1 MIYFDNAS
9 TTRASKTVLKNYL
22 EISEKMYF
30 NSESIHGGG
39 LDTAFILD
47 NVRNYIRE
55 YFNTDKHVIFTR
67 SGSHSND
74 IALQLLLKDKKANKI
89 LVSPYEHM
97 SISASLHPY
106 ARLYDIVYMPTKSN
120 GEIDLES
127 LEYMMADTQCIFTT
141 HVHSETG
148 YRLPV
153 ERIAELAGSHLVPYH
168 IDGVQGMYDKLVLAG
183 LCTSYSFSAHK
194 IHGVKG
200 VGVLMM
206 DYEHLTP
213 LNPHFHHEY
222 GTQNGTLDV
231 PGIATIIQALEEI
244 GDPRPIQ
251 EMRDQ
256 LNTSLSAL
264 GFRAL
269 DLNHHA
275 DHISSFIV
283 PDMEGQYLMQS
294 LSSRN
299 IYISTGSACG
309 HGVLVSP
316 GLGKLIAERYGAS
329 ADQYVRISL
338 SRYNNMEE
346 VRQLTGY
353 VEKIVREE

>member
-9 TTRASKTVLKNYL
+9 TTQASKAVLNNYL
-22 EISEKMYF
+22 EMSEKMYF

-74 IALQLLLKDKKANKI
+74 IALQLLLKNKTANKI

-106 ARLYDIVYMPTKSN
+106 TALYDIVHMPTKSN

-127 LEYMMADTQCIFTT
+127 LEEMMADTQCIIST

-153 ERIAELAGSHLVPYH
+153 EGIAEIAGSYHVPYH
-168 IDGVQGMYDKLVLAG
+168 IDGVQGMYDHLSTGG

-200 VGVLMM
+200 VGVLLM

-231 PGIATIIQALEEI
+231 PGIATLIQALEAI
-244 GDPRPIQ
+244 DDPRA
-251 EMRDQ
+251 MRDMRHH

-264 GFRAL
+264 GLRAL

-283 PDMEGQYLMQS
+283 PGMEGQYLMQS

-309 HGVLVSP
+309 HGVLVSR
-316 GLGKLIAERYGAS
+316 GLGNLIAENYGAS
-329 ADQYVRISL
+329 ADQYIRISL
-338 SRYNNMEE
+338 SRYNSMEE
-346 VRQLTGY
+346 VQQLIEC
-353 VEKIVREE
+353 VEKIVKEE